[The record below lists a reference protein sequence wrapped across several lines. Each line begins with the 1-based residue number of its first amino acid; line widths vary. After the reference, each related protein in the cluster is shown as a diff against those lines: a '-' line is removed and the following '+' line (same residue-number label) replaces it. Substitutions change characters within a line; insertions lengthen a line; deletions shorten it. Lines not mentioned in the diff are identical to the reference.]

1 MARTQTKKPLKI
13 DSALVKLQVN
23 HKTWIY
29 VKPDLP
35 EKEIERIVNKFKNIS
50 SIKYT

>member
-1 MARTQTKKPLKI
+1 MAQTQTKKPLKF
-13 DSALVKLQVN
+13 DSTLVKLQVN

-35 EKEIERIVNKFKNIS
+35 EKEIERIELENKPDDKLL
-50 SIKYT
+50 